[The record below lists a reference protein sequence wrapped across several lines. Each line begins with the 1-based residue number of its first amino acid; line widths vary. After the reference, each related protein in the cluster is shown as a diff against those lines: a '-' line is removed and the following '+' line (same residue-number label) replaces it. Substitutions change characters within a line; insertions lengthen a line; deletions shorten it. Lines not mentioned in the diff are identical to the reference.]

1 MPNKFNILMVTEAF
15 YPDGIG
21 GAHTYAYYLS
31 KYLIQQGHNVYVMTI
46 KTDKSSLAEENVE
59 GINVLRYKTPL
70 GGPFLFIRRPIC
82 SIFNSRRLFRSLAK
96 KVKFDI
102 LNFHLALPAYGVIT
116 CSASKGI
123 PKVYT
128 FHSSMLEDVAIQVKK
143 KKYFPPF
150 LNSLVFAV
158 IKSIEKVNLKQCDK
172 IIVLSDFSKRCL
184 METYKQDP
192 GKIAIIPGGVDVNKF
207 IPAAGKA
214 SLRKELSMPADKT
227 VLLTAR
233 RLVARMGLENLI
245 CAMEYVV
252 EKEKNVVLFILGEG
266 FLRKNLEDLIVRKN
280 LKDRV
285 VLCGPVD
292 TNKMSSYYQA
302 CDAFIVPT
310 EQDEWFG
317 LVTIEAL
324 SCGIPVLGTPV
335 GGTSEILGNIDKAL
349 LFSGTGARDMAKG
362 ILDFLK
368 NKDHF
373 TGKNREFR
381 KFVEENY
388 SWEIVSRK
396 TENIYYSII
405 GK

>member
-1 MPNKFNILMVTEAF
+1 MNRKLKILMVTEAF

-21 GAHTYAYYLS
+21 GAHTYVYNLS
-31 KYLIQQGHNVYVMTI
+31 KYLIQQGHDVYVITI
-46 KTDKSSLAEENVE
+46 KTNESSLEKEEIE
-59 GINVLRYKTPL
+59 GIKVFRYKTPL
-70 GGPFLFIRRPIC
+70 GGPFLFIKRPIC
-82 SIFNSRRLFRSLAK
+82 SIINSRKLFCYIAK
-96 KVKFDI
+96 EVKFDVI
-102 LNFHLALPAYGVIT
+102 NFHLALPSFGINT
-116 CSASKGI
+116 CSSSKGI
-123 PKVYT
+123 PKIYT
-128 FHSSMLEDVAIQVKK
+128 FHSSMAGDVAVQVKK
-143 KKYFPPF
+143 KRYFPPF
-150 LNSLVFAV
+150 LNNLVFTV
-158 IKSIEKVNLKQCDK
+158 IRLIEKANLRQCEK
-172 IIVLSDFSKRCL
+172 IIALSDFSKRRL
-184 METYKQDP
+184 TEIYKQNP

-214 SLRKELSMPADKT
+214 PLRKELSMPADKT

-245 CAMEYVV
+245 CAMKYVV
-252 EKEKNVVLFILGEG
+252 EKEKGVILFILGEG
-266 FLRKNLEDLIVRKN
+266 FLKEKLERLIAQNDLKNHVILF
-280 LKDRV
+280 
-285 VLCGPVD
+285 GPVD

-349 LFSGTGARDMAKG
+349 LFSGTGARDIAKG
-362 ILDFLK
+362 MLDFLE

-396 TENIYYSII
+396 TEDIYYSVI